1 MCNLSNIFLLNNKL
15 TMVKIAL
22 ITGITGQDG
31 SYLAELLLKKE
42 YSVYGIIRRHSSIHT
57 ERIDHIYS
65 KLKLIYADMTDQ
77 TSLFNAFHKILDNEP
92 NNFECF
98 EVYNLAAQ
106 SHVKVSFDVPEYTAQ
121 TDAIGTLRLL
131 EVIRQLELGDRIR
144 FYQAS
149 TSELFGDVL
158 ETPQTEKTPFNP
170 MSPYAVAKMY
180 GYYIVK
186 NYRDSYGIY
195 ACNGILFNHT
205 SPRRGETFVEKK
217 ISLAVGKMIKNDDF
231 STPLILGNL
240 NASRDIGYAGDYV
253 EGMWHMLQ
261 QDKPD
266 DFVLATGETMTVR
279 EMVEEAFKVGGLNIT
294 WVGEGVNEKGYYND
308 KVVVEVEPRYY
319 RPAEVNFLLG
329 DPKKAKEKLGWTP
342 KNNMRETLNILFTS
356 DIKIIHV

>member
-1 MCNLSNIFLLNNKL
+1 MADTTTEAN
-15 TMVKIAL
+15 TKIAL

-31 SYLAELLLKKE
+31 SYLAELLLDKG

-57 ERIDHIYS
+57 ERIDHIYHR
-65 KLKLIYADMTDQ
+65 LKLIYGDMTDQ

-92 NNFECF
+92 NDFHRFEI
-98 EVYNLAAQ
+98 YNLAAQ

-121 TDAIGTLRLL
+121 TDAVGTLRLL
-131 EVIRQLELGDRIR
+131 EVIRQLNLGDRIR

-158 ETPQTEKTPFNP
+158 ETPQTEKTQFNP

-180 GYYIVK
+180 GFYIVK

-217 ISLAVGKMIKNDDF
+217 ISLAVADIVRSIDNDDV
-231 STPLILGNL
+231 SKPLRLGNL
-240 NASRDIGYAGDYV
+240 NASRDIGYAADYV
-253 EGMWHMLQ
+253 EGMWRMLQ

-279 EMVEEAFKVGGLNIT
+279 EMVEEAFNTRSMKIEWSGKGL
-294 WVGEGVNEKGYYND
+294 EEKAYYKD
-308 KVVVEVEPRYY
+308 KVVVEIDPRYY

-329 DPKKAKEKLGWTP
+329 DPTKAKEKLGWVP
-342 KNNMRETLNILFTS
+342 KRTMRQTLNILFRS
-356 DIKIIHV
+356 DIKK

>member
-1 MCNLSNIFLLNNKL
+1 MA
-15 TMVKIAL
+15 KIAL

-31 SYLAELLLKKE
+31 SYLAELLLDKG

-65 KLKLIYADMTDQ
+65 RLKLIYGDVTDQ

-92 NNFECF
+92 KNFYRF

-121 TDAIGTLRLL
+121 TDAIGTLRIL

-149 TSELFGDVL
+149 TSELFGDVM

-217 ISLAVGKMIKNDDF
+217 ISLAVGKMMNNWNSNDNF
-231 STPLILGNL
+231 ETLKLGNL
-240 NASRDIGYAGDYV
+240 NASRDIGYAADYV
-253 EGMWHMLQ
+253 EGMWRMLQ

-266 DFVLATGETMTVR
+266 DFVLATGETMTIR
-279 EMVEEAFKVGGLNIT
+279 EIVEEAFKISGLKIK
-294 WVGEGVNEKGYYND
+294 WVGEGVDEKGYCD
-308 KVVVEVEPRYY
+308 EKLVVEIDSRYY

-329 DPKKAKEKLGWTP
+329 DPSKAKNELGWIP
-342 KNNMRETLNILFTS
+342 KHNMRQTLNILFGS
-356 DIKIIHV
+356 DVTIFKV